1 MTQSRDD
8 IPTWRKRAAPIAL
21 VAAVVGGAVVYLFMR
36 PSVDVYSTQS
46 MGENVTLRDAETG
59 DEWQMNRGLMM
70 QELMLR
76 ANAKRL
82 NEKEGIVNPK
92 TGKPNGFPVNR
103 EWEKTI
109 EQIRA
114 DIAAFEAS
122 RKTR

>member
-8 IPTWRKRAAPIAL
+8 IPAWRKRAAPIAL
-21 VAAVVGGAVVYLFMR
+21 VAAVVGGAAVYLFMR
-36 PSVDVYSTQS
+36 PSVDVYSTKS